1 MLTWFLF
8 LKDSVINLQ
17 VLKSIMTELF
27 INNTVNRFA
36 IIHILLFSSFFCFSQ
51 TTENN
56 ADRIII
62 QDAKVINVGMG
73 ENSLQPE
80 SEPKIVNLGG
90 KVDFPE
96 VKLEPQSIK
105 IKNPDIKVNQTPQ
118 DIWNN
123 LPKGERH
130 IQTYTYDEL
139 DKMGKITHEESNWK
153 NTIYYYILIFLILYF
168 LVYIFRNSIR
178 SFLIFILAPLFRK
191 KVIQKSNNAF
201 DRNEKIS
208 VNDKITALK
217 EIETLYSKGII
228 DETEF
233 KSLKSQIL
241 N

>member
-8 LKDSVINLQ
+8 LKDSVFNLQ

-62 QDAKVINVGMG
+62 QDPKVINLGRG

-80 SEPKIVNLGG
+80 PEPKVVNLGG

-105 IKNPDIKVNQTPQ
+105 KKNRDTKVNPTPQ
-118 DIWNN
+118 EIWNN
-123 LPKGERH
+123 LPKGESH

-153 NTIYYYILIFLILYF
+153 NSIYYYILIFFILYF

-178 SFLIFILAPLFRK
+178 SFLIVSLAPLFRK
-191 KVIQKSNNAF
+191 KIIQKSNNAY
-201 DRNEKIS
+201 DRNEKNSI
-208 VNDKITALK
+208 NEKITALK
-217 EIETLYSKGII
+217 EIEILYSKGVI

-233 KSLKSQIL
+233 QSLKSQIL
-241 N
+241 S